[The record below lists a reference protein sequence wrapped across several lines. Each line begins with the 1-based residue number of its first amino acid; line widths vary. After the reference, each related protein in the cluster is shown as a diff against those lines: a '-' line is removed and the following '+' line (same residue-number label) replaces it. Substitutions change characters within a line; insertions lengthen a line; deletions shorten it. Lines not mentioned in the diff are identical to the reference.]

1 MGRYRVAFDGSH
13 YARIALLE
21 RIGESLP
28 LDHVPILRIEAS
40 SILNLALN
48 FLLEWSESSIEN
60 HTLLTIFHRLVTS
73 KRLLEIRRNLRL
85 FILLIDYVKP
95 AVLFN
100 KLNHYRSFLF
110 LFFDACF
117 NGISSFN
124 ILLNLLSIVLGIR
137 ILHWSKIRSGLS
149 FLNHP
154 VQQTEC
160 SDSPIFRESR
170 FLIYI

>member
-13 YARIALLE
+13 YAGIALLE
-21 RIGESLP
+21 RIEESLP
-28 LDHVPILRIEAS
+28 LDHFPILRIEVS
-40 SILNLALN
+40 SILNFALN
-48 FLLEWSESSIEN
+48 LLLEWSESSIEN
-60 HTLLTIFHRLVTS
+60 HMLRTIFHRLVTS
-73 KRLLEIRRNLRL
+73 KRHLELRRNLRL
-85 FILLIDYVKP
+85 FALLVDYVKP

-137 ILHWSKIRSGLS
+137 ILHWSKIRSGLW

-154 VQQTEC
+154 V
-160 SDSPIFRESR
+160 
-170 FLIYI
+170 